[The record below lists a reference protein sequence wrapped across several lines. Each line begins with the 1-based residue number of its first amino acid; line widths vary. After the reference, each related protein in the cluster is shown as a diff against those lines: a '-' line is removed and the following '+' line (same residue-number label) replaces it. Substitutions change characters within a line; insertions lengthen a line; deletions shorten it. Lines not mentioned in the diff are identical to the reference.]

1 MMPLSVYLGVADH
14 RIMWTSADVS
24 TSAGR
29 GHPGGRA
36 TVLIVTEGAGSDR
49 VVAVRPGI
57 RDRLLTRLRGSALDG
72 QLAAGQEPEHSCRL
86 ALRAAQLVAP
96 GNREQL
102 AAAWERMIVRAQ
114 SPRRPGDP
122 TAPLARAPIAA
133 ARRQISE
140 LTAALRVARPVP
152 AGGVA
157 MARLLLTDGSG
168 PLYSSRAPVA
178 LSAAL
183 AETIRR
189 LDPAERL
196 VPLP

>member
-1 MMPLSVYLGVADH
+1 MIL
-14 RIMWTSADVS
+14 
-24 TSAGR
+24 AG
-29 GHPGGRA
+29 
-36 TVLIVTEGAGSDR
+36 GAGSDR

-57 RDRLLTRLRGSALDG
+57 RDRLLTRLRGTALDR
-72 QLAAGQEPEHSCRL
+72 QLAAGQEPEHSGRL
-86 ALRAAQLVAP
+86 ALRAAQLVTP

-102 AAAWERMIVRAQ
+102 AVAWEHMMVRAQ

-122 TAPLARAPIAA
+122 AAPLARAPIAA

-157 MARLLLTDGSG
+157 RARLLLTDGSG
-168 PLYSSRAPVA
+168 PLYSSRGPIP